1 LRTERPV
8 PGPLASR
15 WTSQQSA
22 RGTLTRRRRRKLR
35 AAEPARSSGG
45 RRGAYRTSELAQV
58 APPGVASPRAGKPTL
73 GFPLRWR
80 TALRSKDDEHSIRRR
95 NTSTSSTSARRTGRW
110 AGCTRIGFGPAN
122 RGRAHSS
129 RRCAHGWT
137 SRRTQQAGVCAR
149 PCESPGSTANRR
161 AGTDPASS
169 EPSVCA
175 DGGVEAAA
183 PAAASKLVR
192 ATSRGEVIS
201 SPGKPGDG
209 AWPQAS
215 VLRRRGGVSRP
226 QTSPP
231 PHREPPD
238 EPGSARCRGRSH
250 RRTGTGSVLIGLE
263 QTSGRTPRLASQPVG
278 MRLERAATRQRADRD
293 HELHGR
299 RASDR
304 GERRFR
310 PGSQSHNRASQPCSN
325 SLVEHDFR
333 KCERSPGEPDGV
345 SYSQWVELHFTSA
358 GACLHLRQAEVKP
371 SPMSTGPIQRPDI
384 DALPASR
391 ATRVPKERRA
401 ELGGRAPRAF
411 RPAKARTHTPE
422 VCIRRTGRNPHE
434 LFPPPRHSDHP
445 TWAALPAA
453 RS

>member
-263 QTSGRTPRLASQPVG
+263 PTSVAPRG
-278 MRLERAATRQRADRD
+278 W
-293 HELHGR
+293 
-299 RASDR
+299 
-304 GERRFR
+304 
-310 PGSQSHNRASQPCSN
+310 RASQLGCAWNAPPPASELTGTTSSMDAVRRTEAN
-325 SLVEHDFR
+325 GGSVL
-333 KCERSPGEPDGV
+333 GV
-345 SYSQWVELHFTSA
+345 RAT
-358 GACLHLRQAEVKP
+358 
-371 SPMSTGPIQRPDI
+371 TGQ
-384 DALPASR
+384 ASR
-391 ATRVPKERRA
+391 APTPWSSMISGSASAHPANRTASRTPNGSSFISPLPEPVSTFGKPK
-401 ELGGRAPRAF
+401 
-411 RPAKARTHTPE
+411 
-422 VCIRRTGRNPHE
+422 
-434 LFPPPRHSDHP
+434 
-445 TWAALPAA
+445 
-453 RS
+453 